1 MPRCVGFSQFRRAS
15 KLLELKE
22 NTNEIF
28 SSHRRA
34 PGAASIE
41 DAERLLDG
49 EGNLRLARKARW
61 LVPKIQE
68 NRLTLFDYDECL
80 VCWKRICAE
89 GYNALRAAAAAAE
102 QEQKNAAY

>member
-1 MPRCVGFSQFRRAS
+1 MRYSVLMAERR
-15 KLLELKE
+15 
-22 NTNEIF
+22 
-28 SSHRRA
+28 
-34 PGAASIE
+34 GAATIE
-41 DAERLLDG
+41 DAERLLGG
-49 EGNLRLARKARW
+49 EGNLRLARKAGW

-89 GYNALRAAAAAAE
+89 GYDALRAAAAAAG

>member
-1 MPRCVGFSQFRRAS
+1 MKYSVLIAERR
-15 KLLELKE
+15 
-22 NTNEIF
+22 
-28 SSHRRA
+28 
-34 PGAASIE
+34 GAASIE
-41 DAERLLDG
+41 DAERLVGG
-49 EGNLRLARKARW
+49 EGNLRLVRKAGW

-102 QEQKNAAY
+102 QEQKNATY